1 MKNTLKLI
9 KNKLNRLTSFW
20 CPNFCID
27 TLKSYRIFEIQ
38 QVIQHISFEEKKVLE
53 VGSGFGWQSFFL
65 NKLGAEVKAV
75 DIASTLED
83 GLQSSNFKLS
93 KYKVFDDAK
102 DPINKKEEPKIEYPV
117 EKYDGINLPFEN
129 ETFDIIYSSNVL
141 THVQNLKLLLDD
153 MKRVLKKD
161 GIMVHGCPTSSW
173 CFWTLITGL
182 IKKWYIDPR
191 SHSPLFN
198 NILIEIFNSRENFW
212 KKYFTDNNLQIVKI
226 VNSKLFY
233 TGNSIFDSKISL
245 KKRFK
250 ISKIFGSSTKFYVLK
265 LIKN

>member
-38 QVIQHISFEEKKVLE
+38 QVIQQIPFEEKKVLE

-65 NKLGAEVKAV
+65 DKLGAEVKAV
-75 DIASTLED
+75 DIASSLED
-83 GLQSSNFKLS
+83 GLQSSNFNLS

-102 DPINKKEEPKIEYPV
+102 DDINEIEEPKIEYPV
-117 EKYDGINLPFEN
+117 DKYDGINLPFEN

-141 THVQNLKLLLDD
+141 THVQNLKLLLGE

-173 CFWTLITGL
+173 CFWTLLTGL

-198 NILIEIFNSRENFW
+198 NIFTEIFYTRENFW
-212 KKYFTDNNLQIVKI
+212 KKYFVDSNLKTVKVI
-226 VNSKLFY
+226 NSELFY
-233 TGNSIFDSKISL
+233 TGNSIFDSRISF
-245 KKRFK
+245 KKRHK
-250 ISKIFGSSTKFYVLK
+250 ISKILGSSTKFYVLRVS
-265 LIKN
+265 